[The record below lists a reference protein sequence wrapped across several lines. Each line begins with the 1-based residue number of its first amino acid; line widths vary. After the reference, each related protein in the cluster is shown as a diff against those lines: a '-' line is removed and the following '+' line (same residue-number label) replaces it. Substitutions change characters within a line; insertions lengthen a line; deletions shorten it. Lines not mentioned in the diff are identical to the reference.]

1 MKLPCQNAFC
11 FIEKLPITVNM
22 RNSSDIFCL
31 KEAKA
36 GENDGSMIFS
46 VNGARSVRINRRSSN
61 PMDGFQYGSSSSE
74 AGTFRSRSE
83 ILKTDSEELN
93 ADSPSVPMEGEEEE
107 DSPRNMEEDLQFEAK
122 PSRSSDE
129 VNTFVKLEKND
140 SEGNVSSMRRNILTG
155 AGMEVKDSTPMKK
168 KVNNTWTR

>member
-1 MKLPCQNAFC
+1 
-11 FIEKLPITVNM
+11 M

-61 PMDGFQYGSSSSE
+61 PMDGFQYGSNSSSE
-74 AGTFRSRSE
+74 GGTFRSRSE

-93 ADSPSVPMEGEEEE
+93 ADSSKIPVECDE
-107 DSPRNMEEDLQFEAK
+107 DSPRSEEEDLPIEPK
-122 PSRSSDE
+122 TSRSSDE
-129 VNTFVKLEKND
+129 VNTFVKLDRNEAD
-140 SEGNVSSMRRNILTG
+140 ANVSSIKRNILTG
-155 AGMEVKDSTPMKK
+155 EGMEVKDSNPMKK

>member
-1 MKLPCQNAFC
+1 
-11 FIEKLPITVNM
+11 M

-61 PMDGFQYGSSSSE
+61 PIDGFQYGSNSTNEGE
-74 AGTFRSRSE
+74 AFRSRSE

-93 ADSPSVPMEGEEEE
+93 SDLSKIPLDGDEIPE
-107 DSPRNMEEDLQFEAK
+107 SPRSDDEDLHIEPQTSK
-122 PSRSSDE
+122 SSNE
-129 VNTFVKLEKND
+129 VNTFVKLEKTD
-140 SEGNVSSMRRNILTG
+140 PKGNASSIKRNILTG

-168 KVNNTWTR
+168 KINNTWTR